1 MVMKSSTIVLNIEI
15 MINKII
21 IERVS
26 TMKIL
31 QVKTYSAPI
40 P

>member
-1 MVMKSSTIVLNIEI
+1 